1 MKLFLATSS
10 AAFENTNRWFSTR
23 MFSVFCLSDLPHLN
37 RNELL
42 SALFGLGCV
51 TTMPDENL
59 ALIVPN
65 DTAATAL
72 QKTFEVAGLQR

>member
-1 MKLFLATSS
+1 M
-10 AAFENTNRWFSTR
+10 
-23 MFSVFCLSDLPHLN
+23 
-37 RNELL
+37 
-42 SALFGLGCV
+42 ALFDLDCV
-51 TTMPDENL
+51 TTMSDEDF

>member
-1 MKLFLATSS
+1 
-10 AAFENTNRWFSTR
+10 

-42 SALFGLGCV
+42 TALFDLDCV
-51 TTMPDENL
+51 TTMPDEDF

>member
-1 MKLFLATSS
+1 M
-10 AAFENTNRWFSTR
+10 
-23 MFSVFCLSDLPHLN
+23 VFDKDVFGLLTLSDLPHLN

-51 TTMPDENL
+51 TTMPDEDF

-65 DTAATAL
+65 ETAATAL

>member
-1 MKLFLATSS
+1 M
-10 AAFENTNRWFSTR
+10 
-23 MFSVFCLSDLPHLN
+23 VFDKDVFGLLTLSDLPHLN

-42 SALFGLGCV
+42 TALFGLGCV
-51 TTMPDENL
+51 TTMSDEDF